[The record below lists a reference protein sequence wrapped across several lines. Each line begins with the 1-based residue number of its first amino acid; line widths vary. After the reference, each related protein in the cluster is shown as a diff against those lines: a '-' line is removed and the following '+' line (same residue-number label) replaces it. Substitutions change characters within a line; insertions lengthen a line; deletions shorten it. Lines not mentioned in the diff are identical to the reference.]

1 MEITIKEVERLAD
14 LSALKFSDD
23 EKQKFIGDFNNILEM
38 VNQLQKAEVS
48 AHNVFNRSHKLSE
61 LREDIAKPSFDT
73 ELILENAPK
82 QRRNCFNVP
91 LVVE

>member
-1 MEITIKEVERLAD
+1 MEITIKEVEHLAE
-14 LSALKFSDD
+14 LSALKFTDS
-23 EKQKFIGDFNNILEM
+23 EKEKFVGDFNNILGM
-38 VNQLQKAEVS
+38 VNELQKAEVGNQ
-48 AHNVFNRSHKLSE
+48 NVFNRSHKLSE

>member
-48 AHNVFNRSHKLSE
+48 AQNVFNRSHKLSE

>member
-48 AHNVFNRSHKLSE
+48 AQNVFNRSHKLSD

>member
-1 MEITIKEVERLAD
+1 MEITIKEVERLAE
-14 LSALKFSDD
+14 LSALKFTDE
-23 EKQKFIGDFNNILEM
+23 EKQKFVSDFNNILDM
-38 VNQLQKAEVS
+38 VNKIQTAKTTNK
-48 AHNVFNRSHKLSE
+48 NVFNRSHKLSD
-61 LREDIAKPSFDT
+61 LREDIAKESFDT